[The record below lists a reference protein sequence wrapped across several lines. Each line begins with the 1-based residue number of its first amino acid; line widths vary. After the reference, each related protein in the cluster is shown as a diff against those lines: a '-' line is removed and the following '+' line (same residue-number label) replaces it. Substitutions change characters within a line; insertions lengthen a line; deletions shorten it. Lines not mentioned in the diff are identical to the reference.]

1 MICVRDI
8 QNEVIRFI
16 DKGQNLYKN
25 LLILTLIEKSNYV
38 ILNVRRTYIW
48 DTLEYPTNKLSYSF
62 PKELKIFAFMI
73 RFIDVDWIFIKFC

>member
-38 ILNVRRTYIW
+38 ILNITRTYIW
-48 DTLEYPTNKLSYSF
+48 YQQTILF
-62 PKELKIFAFMI
+62 IPKRAQNICVY
-73 RFIDVDWIFIKFC
+73 D